1 MIFRIFH
8 FLRNFKKFMRSEKGQ
23 HILRN
28 VKSYKRYNNCFCKID
43 SNIPFK
49 FKNKSTAYKTLIKF
63 YQTGFTIFIQFS
75 LDPLNKGLLLRLIDI
90 GSSLQWEFLNEGETS
105 RTFEF
110 AKMEIIFSCRNK
122 TTLFFC
128 EKNCQALRECHKS
141 LAFLFGVPTSTI
153 LEFFPMDC

>member
-28 VKSYKRYNNCFCKID
+28 VKSYKRYNNFFCKID

-63 YQTGFTIFIQFS
+63 Y
-75 LDPLNKGLLLRLIDI
+75 
-90 GSSLQWEFLNEGETS
+90 
-105 RTFEF
+105 
-110 AKMEIIFSCRNK
+110 
-122 TTLFFC
+122 
-128 EKNCQALRECHKS
+128 
-141 LAFLFGVPTSTI
+141 
-153 LEFFPMDC
+153 